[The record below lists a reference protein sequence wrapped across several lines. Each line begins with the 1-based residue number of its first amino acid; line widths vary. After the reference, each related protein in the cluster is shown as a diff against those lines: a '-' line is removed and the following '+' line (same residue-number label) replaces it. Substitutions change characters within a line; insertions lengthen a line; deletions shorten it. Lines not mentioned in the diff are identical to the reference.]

1 MTFPYPYATIRPMER
16 ILTYQI
22 EPEEAGQTVESFL
35 KKRGYSRHVLIHL
48 RKNDLGIRI
57 GGSHVYTTHVLV
69 AGEILCIC
77 IQEEESSPNIV
88 ATPMELDIV
97 YEDED
102 LFVIN
107 KPADMP
113 IHPSQGN
120 YDNTLANGLCWYYEQ
135 KGEPFVYR
143 AINRLDRDTTG
154 LLILAKN
161 MLSACILASMIKQR
175 QIHREYLAIA
185 LGDVPESGT
194 IDAPIARAEGSTI
207 AREINFERGESAVT
221 HYTCLQKS
229 QGISL
234 VSLRLDTGRTHQIR
248 VHMKH
253 IGHPLLGDFLYFPD
267 FSLIGR
273 QALHSHRLSFPHP
286 ITGEPMDFSAELPAD
301 MRRILAR

>member
-1 MTFPYPYATIRPMER
+1 MDR

-22 EPEEAGQTVESFL
+22 GPEEAGQTVESFL
-35 KKRGYSRHVLIHL
+35 KNKGYSRHVLIHL

-57 GGSHVYTTHVLV
+57 GGIHVYTTHVLK
-69 AGEILCIC
+69 AGETLCIR
-77 IQEEESSPNIV
+77 IQEEDSSPNIV
-88 ATPMELDIV
+88 AAPMDLDIV

-107 KPADMP
+107 KPANMP

-120 YDNTLANGLCWYYEQ
+120 YDNTLANGMCWYYEQ

-161 MLSACILASMIKQR
+161 MLSACVLAAMIKQR

-185 LGDVPESGT
+185 LGDVPDSGT

-207 AREINFERGESAVT
+207 AREVNFERGEPSIT
-221 HYTCLQKS
+221 HYTCLYRG

-234 VSLRLDTGRTHQIR
+234 VSLRLETGRTHQIR

-273 QALHSHRLSFPHP
+273 QSLHSHRLSFPHP
-286 ITGEPMDFSAELPAD
+286 ITGEPMEFTKELPED
-301 MRRILAR
+301 MRRILER